1 MKIKGLIY
9 TVLIMAFCTIP
20 VRAKQWT
27 LQDCID
33 YATANSILIQQAKNA
48 AEESYI
54 DVKSSKAELFPTLSF
69 STGHNITNRP
79 YQENSNTVS
88 GTEIITS
95 NNKTTYSGNY
105 GLNAQ
110 WIIWNGNK
118 RRNSIKQKK
127 TSSQIAELSVA
138 EQQNLLKEQITQIF
152 IQILYAD
159 ESIKINQN
167 TLNTSKASY
176 ERAEEL
182 FKEGSI
188 SKADL
193 AQLNAQLSN
202 DEYQLVCSESA
213 LRDYKLQLK
222 QLLEIEDTEE
232 MNLCLNEINE
242 QNIIKELPNVEEV
255 YRKAVQLRPEIKS
268 GKLNIE
274 NSKISMSIAKSGYL
288 PTVSLNAS
296 TGSTTN
302 SSSTNSWG
310 KQFKLG
316 WNNMIG
322 ISLSIPIFDN
332 RQNKSAVEKASVQYQ
347 NSMLELINKQKEL
360 YKSIE
365 GFWLE
370 ATNAQKQYLAAKAK
384 TNSCLTSYEIV
395 SEQFNLGMK
404 NTIELLTEKNN
415 LLSAQQQEIQAKYMT
430 LLNRTLLNFYANQTI
445 EL

>member
-1 MKIKGLIY
+1 M
-9 TVLIMAFCTIP
+9 LIMAFCSIP
-20 VRAKQWT
+20 AQAKQWT

-33 YATANSILIQQAKNA
+33 YATANSIVIQQAKNA

-88 GTEIITS
+88 GTEIISS

-127 TSSQIAELSVA
+127 TSSQIAELSIA

-167 TLNTSKASY
+167 TLNVSKASY
-176 ERAEEL
+176 ERAEGL

-202 DEYQLVCSESA
+202 DEYQLVSSESA
-213 LRDYKLQLK
+213 LRNYKLQLK
-222 QLLEIEDTEE
+222 QLLEIENNEE
-232 MNLCLNEINE
+232 IDLCLTDIDE
-242 QNIIKELPNVEEV
+242 QSIIKKLPNVEEV

-268 GKLNIE
+268 GKLDIE
-274 NSKISMSIAKSGYL
+274 NSKINMSIAKSGYL

-302 SSSTNSWG
+302 SSSSNSWG

-332 RQNKSAVEKASVQYQ
+332 RQNKSAIEKASVYYQ

-384 TNSCLTSYEIV
+384 TNSCLASYEMV

-404 NTIELLTEKNN
+404 NTVELLTEKNN
-415 LLSAQQQEIQAKYMT
+415 LLNAQQQEIQAKYMV
-430 LLNRTLLNFYANQTI
+430 LLNRTLLNFYANQII